1 MIRLKNINVMFQQG
15 KSTIHAVKDVD
26 LTIDKETLDQV
37 YDKVENIVKG
47 AALATG
53 ATYEFGLFQNA
64 VDNTVTTPSFDKVFF
79 KELEKTDVPAK
90 DIDFSEPKSVGSS
103 DVGNISQ
110 VVPTIQPTF
119 SISDDYIAGH
129 SVEFR
134 EAAKSDKGFAAIGIT
149 AALLAKTAL
158 DVISDPELL
167 HKIKD
172 EHKERVEKQ

>member
-79 KELEKTDVPAK
+79 KELEETDVPTK

-129 SVEFR
+129 SVDFR
-134 EAAKSDKGFAAIGIT
+134 EAAKSDKGLAAIGIT

-158 DVISDPELL
+158 DVICNPELL
-167 HKIKD
+167 HKIKA
-172 EHKERVEKQ
+172 EHKE

>member
-1 MIRLKNINVMFQQG
+1 AK
-15 KSTIHAVKDVD
+15 
-26 LTIDKETLDQV
+26 
-37 YDKVENIVKG
+37 
-47 AALATG
+47 AALAPLVIG
-53 ATYEFGLFQNA
+53 VIPFY
-64 VDNTVTTPSFDKVFF
+64 NTVTTPSFDKVFF

-129 SVEFR
+129 SVDFR

-158 DVISDPELL
+158 GVISDPELL
-167 HKIKD
+167 HKIKA